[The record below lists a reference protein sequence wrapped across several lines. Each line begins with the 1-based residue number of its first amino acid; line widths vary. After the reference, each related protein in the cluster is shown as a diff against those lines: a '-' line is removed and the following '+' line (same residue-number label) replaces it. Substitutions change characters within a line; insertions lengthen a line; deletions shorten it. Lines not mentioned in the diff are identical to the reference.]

1 VSDSFQIASYVSPN
15 LSSEVLIAYGPIEG
29 VAAFAAIIGRI
40 PEATIEAQADDG
52 CIGFLKVHISQ
63 IKYIDFIRLMQ
74 LRPPN
79 VEIPFVRHAVPS
91 SEHGRVGDVGN
102 PHAEAVIV
110 GILGDA
116 DTVERIK
123 EHLDWATMHPL
134 FLGFTGEGVYFEP
147 DEDVFDAY
155 VDFVRDAEAGLY
167 ANVSVVLLRRANLN
181 STVASSLPES
191 DVGT

>member
-1 VSDSFQIASYVSPN
+1 
-15 LSSEVLIAYGPIEG
+15 
-29 VAAFAAIIGRI
+29 
-40 PEATIEAQADDG
+40 
-52 CIGFLKVHISQ
+52 
-63 IKYIDFIRLMQ
+63 
-74 LRPPN
+74 
-79 VEIPFVRHAVPS
+79 
-91 SEHGRVGDVGN
+91 
-102 PHAEAVIV
+102 
-110 GILGDA
+110 
-116 DTVERIK
+116 
-123 EHLDWATMHPL
+123 MHPL